1 MFSLAG
7 KKALVLGVD
16 MRALEEAGTIEARRA
31 IDYFVHRIRR
41 ELGAIVAILSGL
53 DALVFSG
60 GIGENAWRV
69 RERVC
74 QDFGWLG
81 LELDE
86 SHNRAGE
93 TVISSQRSRVR
104 VFIIRTNE
112 ELMIASHAAEKANEA
127 IAAAAAA

>member
-1 MFSLAG
+1 
-7 KKALVLGVD
+7 
-16 MRALEEAGTIEARRA
+16 
-31 IDYFVHRIRR
+31 VHRIRR

-112 ELMIASHAAEKANEA
+112 ELMIASHAAEKAKEA

>member
-41 ELGAIVAILSGL
+41 ELGAMVAILSGL

-74 QDFGWLG
+74 QDFGW

-112 ELMIASHAAEKANEA
+112 ELMIASHAAEKAKEA